1 MFSTPA
7 SLLERLR
14 RPDELTAWDR
24 FAELYSPLLFH
35 WAKRLG
41 QQNADAADLVQDVF
55 LILFRK
61 LPEFQYD
68 ASKSFRAWL
77 KTVFVNRARQRLRQR
92 IPVPADA
99 PWAELKDPTADGA
112 EEQEYRNYLLHRAF
126 ELIKREF
133 SPLQS
138 QAFHAYVV
146 AGRPVDDVAHDLGL
160 SSGTVYC
167 IKSRIL
173 NRLRQEI
180 QQLLD

>member
-14 RPDELTAWDR
+14 RPNELTAWDR

-41 QQNADAADLVQDVF
+41 QQNSDAADLVQDVF

-68 ASKSFRAWL
+68 SSKSFRAWL
-77 KTVFVNRARQRLRQR
+77 KTVFVNRARQRLRER
-92 IPVPADA
+92 VPAPADA
-99 PWAELKDPTADGA
+99 PWAELPDPNADRA
-112 EEQEYRNYLLHRAF
+112 EEQEYRDYLLHRAF

-133 SPLQS
+133 SPLQTE
-138 QAFHAYVV
+138 AFQQYVV
-146 AGRPVDDVAHDLGL
+146 VGRPVDDVARDLGI

-173 NRLRQEI
+173 NRLRQEVH
-180 QQLLD
+180 QLLD